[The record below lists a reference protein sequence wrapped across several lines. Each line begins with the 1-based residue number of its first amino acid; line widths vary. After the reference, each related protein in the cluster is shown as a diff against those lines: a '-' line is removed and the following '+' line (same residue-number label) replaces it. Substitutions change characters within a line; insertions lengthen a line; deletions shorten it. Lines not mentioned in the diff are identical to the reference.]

1 MSEATEQETVEV
13 ESLNGGELVY
23 RAADPV
29 EMSFDAADS
38 SAPVL
43 VGRMMPY
50 NEWTEINSKI
60 EGHFMERFA
69 PGALTKSIAERGS
82 RIRALFEHGLDAS
95 FGNQPIAMIDEM
107 SDEEDGAHYRAS
119 LLDGLPSLLLSGLK
133 RGLYGSSIRYWPVK
147 WDRVRSPRPSEHNP
161 QGIPEIT
168 VREAGFREFSV
179 VTFPQYAGATA
190 RMRSVTDEVAAQQLL
205 GDPERLL
212 EFMASNTRSEPQHS
226 GREEAPAEVE
236 PVVPER
242 SRSTQPSRDYL
253 RPSKEDTPWR
263 L

>member
-1 MSEATEQETVEV
+1 MSDTIETTETEEV
-13 ESLNGGELVY
+13 ESLSGGELVY

-29 EMSFDAADS
+29 EMTFKAEAAGS
-38 SAPVL
+38 VL
-43 VGRMMPY
+43 EGRMMPY
-50 NEWTEINSKI
+50 LEWTEINSTL

-82 RIRALFEHGLDAS
+82 RIRALFEHGLDSS

-107 SDEEDGAHYRAS
+107 RDEEDGAHYRAS
-119 LLDGLPSLLLSGLK
+119 LLEGLPWLLLSGLR

-147 WDRVRSPRPSEHNP
+147 WDRIRSPRSSDHNP
-161 QGIPEIT
+161 DGLPEIT

-190 RMRSVTDEVAAQQLL
+190 RIRSETDEVAAKQLL
-205 GDPERLL
+205 GDPKRLL
-212 EFMASNTRSEPQHS
+212 EIIATTTTEPQHS
-226 GREEAPAEVE
+226 GREEQTESVSQ
-236 PVVPER
+236 R
-242 SRSTQPSRDYL
+242 SRSTQPTHDHL
-253 RPSKEDTPWR
+253 KLEPEVTPWR